1 MNEKCSCVA
10 VPKRYL
16 MMALAIIGVQVV
28 LWQTVSYTA
37 YCVKWKD
44 YFPYEQKEPF
54 VYSHLVG
61 LLLSL
66 LPASLV
72 SVGYGANRVFGASV
86 LTLSVLLEV
95 SPLAIH
101 LGIHGLAGAQFLNGA
116 AEGFLVTSLYGVLAD
131 WTPVDERTTMFAVLT
146 STTLLGG
153 RCMFEVVEFEFV
165 TSPVIYANVTLG
177 LALVRTL
184 VPAVFRRSLTTTS
197 RLPEDERLRITEG
210 NGRTLSN
217 SQGHCVPWHQIL
229 RSTPVHLVCLCVAAG
244 MAEQRLGKY
253 NYLMYLGGATS
264 FPALSSVVALAAAVL
279 TSGVVSDLLRDK
291 GWLTTTG
298 TRRLACTGGLII
310 HACATMLQGLKE
322 NHWIELIAMTALGI
336 FFVGI
341 ETSHVDMAPQ
351 HAPVLKALS
360 ATTLEV
366 VLGGINVFVI
376 ADASSLM
383 AHRLA
388 HVFIPVAQVVAAL
401 LYLLYGRADLQS
413 WDGQVEQGPEQDVRD
428 GCDQCNDTCNIQTK
442 ACCDDVGAPHHHC
455 SRRDIEETV

>member
-16 MMALAIIGVQVV
+16 MMALVIIGVQVV
-28 LWQTVSYTA
+28 IWQTVSYTA

-44 YFPYEQKEPF
+44 YFPYQQKEPF

-72 SVGYGANRVFGASV
+72 SVSYGANRVFGASL

-95 SPLAIH
+95 APLAIH

-131 WTPVDERTTMFAVLT
+131 WTPVDERTTTFAILT

-153 RCMFEVVEFEFV
+153 RCMFEAIEFEFV
-165 TSPVIYANVTLG
+165 TSPVIFANVALG
-177 LALVRTL
+177 LAWFVLWYLLFFDDPYHNKSVTE
-184 VPAVFRRSLTTTS
+184 A
-197 RLPEDERLRITEG
+197 ERLRITEG
-210 NGRTLSN
+210 NGRAFSPS
-217 SQGHCVPWHQIL
+217 SQAHCVPWRQIL

-253 NYLMYLGGATS
+253 NYLMYLGGVTS
-264 FPALSSVVALAAAVL
+264 FPALSSVLALAAAVV

-291 GWLTTTG
+291 GWLSTTG
-298 TRRLACTGGLII
+298 SRRLTCTGGLII

-322 NHWIELIAMTALGI
+322 NHWIEHIAMTALGV
-336 FFVGI
+336 FVVGI
-341 ETSHVDMAPQ
+341 ETSHVDMAPR
-351 HAPVLKALS
+351 HAPVIKALS

-366 VLGGINVFVI
+366 VLGGINLFVI
-376 ADASSLM
+376 ADASSLTG
-383 AHRLA
+383 HRLA

-401 LYLLYGRADLQS
+401 LYFLYGRADVQPWDEPEEQS
-413 WDGQVEQGPEQDVRD
+413 PRQEQRD
-428 GCDQCNDTCNIQTK
+428 GCEN
-442 ACCDDVGAPHHHC
+442 CDDACNTQKKDCDDGGAPQPQC
-455 SRRDIEETV
+455 SQRNIEEAV

>member
-1 MNEKCSCVA
+1 MNDKCSCVA

-72 SVGYGANRVFGASV
+72 SVGYGANRVFGASL

-95 SPLAIH
+95 APLAIH

-153 RCMFEVVEFEFV
+153 RCMFETVELEFV

-177 LALVRTL
+177 LAWFGLWYLLFFDDPYNNESVT
-184 VPAVFRRSLTTTS
+184 
-197 RLPEDERLRITEG
+197 EDERLRITEG
-210 NGRTLSN
+210 NGRTLSS
-217 SQGHCVPWHQIL
+217 SQVHCVPWHQIL
-229 RSTPVHLVCLCVAAG
+229 RSTPVHLMCLCVAAG

-253 NYLMYLGGATS
+253 NYLMYLGGVTS
-264 FPALSSVVALAAAVL
+264 FPALSSVLALAAAVV

-298 TRRLACTGGLII
+298 TRRLTCTGGLII

-322 NHWIELIAMTALGI
+322 NHWIEHIAMTALGV

-366 VLGGINVFVI
+366 VLGGISVFVI
-376 ADASSLM
+376 ADASSLTG
-383 AHRLA
+383 HRLA
-388 HVFIPVAQVVAAL
+388 HVFIPVAQVVAGL
-401 LYLLYGRADLQS
+401 LYLLYGRADLQP
-413 WDGQVEQGPEQDVRD
+413 WDGQVERGPEQEERD
-428 GCDQCNDTCNIQTK
+428 GCDQCEDGCNVQK
-442 ACCDDVGAPHHHC
+442 KGCCGDVGAPQPHC
-455 SRRDIEETV
+455 SQRDIEETV